1 MKIEDPEERAFVERL
16 RDVYQPPP
24 LTSFDATRFDA
35 GLRARIA
42 RSTRRRQWA
51 IGGAVLAAAAAI
63 LLLVPDLFG
72 GARPP
77 EVDWLT
83 AMAEPAEADWIADPA
98 LPSDPLAVPSLDLTL
113 AEATVDAT
121 GEAATEAEDP
131 DAPEWMPAEYAM
143 LATLIDVD
151 PYAPE
156 EDWP

>member
-16 RDVYQPPP
+16 RAAYSPPP
-24 LTSFDATRFDA
+24 LTSFDAARFDA
-35 GLRARIA
+35 RLRDRIV

-72 GARPP
+72 GAAPAP
-77 EVDWLT
+77 EVDWLA

-98 LPSDPLAVPSLDLTL
+98 LPADPLAVPTLDLTL
-113 AEATVDAT
+113 AEAT
-121 GEAATEAEDP
+121 TEGADEP
-131 DAPEWMPAEYAM
+131 DAPEWMPAEYAT
-143 LATLIDVD
+143 LAALIDVQ

-156 EDWP
+156 EEWP